1 MVRKGEI
8 LSQAVSGV
16 GDDLLDGAREL
27 FEKSESEIAQT
38 QIAFEKKRRAARN
51 KLIYAFSAAV
61 AAACIFIVLG
71 TGLIPMG
78 GNAGMPKVYYDGVRL
93 GADGTAVCVGEQ
105 SEPDVAAYSLE
116 RGMGQ
121 SGTEFTLNIKVRGNF
136 TIQTSSGEFLPDGC
150 NMVSARDEADI
161 VWAVELED
169 GACFTVAYGDKT
181 EKIELH
187 FDDESGQWMLRTG
200 E

>member
-38 QIAFEKKRRAARN
+38 QIAFEKKRRAVRN
-51 KLIYAFSAAV
+51 KLIYAFSSAV

-71 TGLIPMG
+71 TGLIPVG
-78 GNAGMPKVYYDGVRL
+78 RNAGMPKVYYDGVRL
-93 GADGTAVCVGEQ
+93 GADGTAVSAGEQ
-105 SEPDVAAYSLE
+105 PEPDVAAYSLE
-116 RGMGQ
+116 RSMGQ
-121 SGTEFTLNIKVRGNF
+121 RETEFTLNIKVRGNF
-136 TIQTSSGEFLPDGC
+136 TIQASSGEFLPDGC
-150 NMVSARDEADI
+150 DIVSAGDEADI
-161 VWAVELED
+161 VWAVDLEE
-169 GACFTVAYGDKT
+169 GAYFTVICGDDSVKV
-181 EKIELH
+181 ELH